1 MSAARRSKERKD
13 PGARGAP
20 SVAPGAAEVETIYA
34 ADEIEREVL
43 DLGRRLRADLGG
55 EDPLFLSLLGGSVI
69 FLADLVRAYDEPVRY
84 EFVQVGYR
92 HREVAATE
100 EMAIHYPIPVDLAG
114 QRLLVIK
121 DVVTTGVTE
130 TYLAEQFLQKGAARV
145 DFVALIDLPAER
157 RTELELDYRVFSLE
171 RSGRLVGYGLKHEG
185 RFGNLPFIG
194 RWLGT

>member
-1 MSAARRSKERKD
+1 MSSPRRKKRRKEPRGGD
-13 PGARGAP
+13 APAPPGT
-20 SVAPGAAEVETIYA
+20 AEVETIYA

-43 DLGRRLRADLGG
+43 DLGRRLRADLDG

-69 FLADLVRAYDEPVRY
+69 FLADLVRAYDEPVHY

-92 HREVAATE
+92 RREVAATE

-145 DFVALIDLPAER
+145 DFVALIDMPAER
-157 RTELELDYRVFSLE
+157 RTELELDYRAFSLG
-171 RSGRLVGYGLKHEG
+171 RSGPLVGYGLKHDG
-185 RFGNLPFIG
+185 RFGNLPYIG
-194 RWLGT
+194 RWLGA